1 LVVARY
7 NEDLFWLNWLPFRP
21 RVIVYNKGVAIKPLD
36 DIAPNA
42 GGTVIPL
49 PNVGRESHTYLHH
62 IVANYDQLADVTIFV
77 QGQIEDLG
85 ANIFPSLAYY
95 VAPAMRDGF
104 SASDLELFFPY
115 LPSDANIHGKLMRD
129 PRYRAGI
136 ASGDILAAE
145 KDIKGFAAQYL
156 GKVPPVMV
164 VSFSGCFAVS
174 RDTVLRRPREFYE
187 ALLAELAAHKNPEIG
202 HYMERLWCAI
212 FSGNRRFG
220 KAISHIPRRIWRQIT
235 KKGLIEKTPA
245 TRGA

>member
-1 LVVARY
+1 MTVKTDLVVARY

-42 GGTVIPL
+42 G
-49 PNVGRESHTYLHH
+49 
-62 IVANYDQLADVTIFV
+62 VTIFV